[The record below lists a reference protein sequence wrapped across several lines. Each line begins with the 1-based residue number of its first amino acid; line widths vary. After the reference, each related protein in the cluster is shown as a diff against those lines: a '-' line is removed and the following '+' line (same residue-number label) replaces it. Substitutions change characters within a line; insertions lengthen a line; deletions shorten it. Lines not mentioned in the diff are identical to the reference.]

1 MNRINMGSVGQST
14 DDIIA
19 TLDGV
24 NTDQFS
30 GDEVERLRVRAA
42 ARRLLARVESPY
54 ERAWGFCFEQPA
66 VFAAL
71 QTCIDLGIWK
81 AWTAIGG
88 GKKNI
93 DELVKLTG
101 RDVAPN
107 LLRRLFRLLAA
118 SNVVEETSQD
128 TFKPTPFSYAIGD
141 ENTKVR
147 ASLEAATYQYISAG
161 QNLPRYLAKINYQEP
176 TAAEDNNYTGS
187 DPDGLNFFGRLQK
200 SPEYYEAF
208 TGHMEAWT
216 SWKTPWT
223 KIYKTSKLVDGA
235 DLSKPLVVD
244 VGGNTGID
252 ITHFLHS
259 QPDIL
264 VGSLVLQDLP
274 EIIQRV
280 KVDEKIRPQIHDFF
294 TSQPVRGS
302 RAYFM
307 HAILHDWPNAE
318 AIQILTHTKNAMT
331 KGYSKLFIYDIVVPP
346 TGASISQT
354 TMDVQMMSLLSASE
368 RTKRQWEDLLSSAG
382 FRIVK
387 FWPDPQE
394 YEMLIEAEIA

>member
-1 MNRINMGSVGQST
+1 MGSIGHST
-14 DDIIA
+14 NDIIA
-19 TLDGV
+19 TLDSV
-24 NTDQFS
+24 NPDQFS
-30 GDEVERLRVRAA
+30 GDEVDRLRVRAA

-81 AWTAIGG
+81 AWTGIGG
-88 GKKNI
+88 GKKSI
-93 DELVKLTG
+93 VELVKLTG
-101 RDVAPN
+101 QDVAPN

-118 SNVVEETSQD
+118 FNVVQETSQD

-141 ENTKVR
+141 ESTKVR

-161 QNLPRYLAKINYQEP
+161 QNLPKYLAKINYQEP
-176 TAAEDNNYTGS
+176 TAAADNNYTGS

-223 KIYKTSKLVDGA
+223 KIYDPSKLVDGA

-244 VGGNTGID
+244 IGGNTGID
-252 ITHFLHS
+252 ISHFLHA
-259 QPDIL
+259 QPNIPA
-264 VGSLVLQDLP
+264 GALVLQDLP

-280 KVDEKIRPQIHDFF
+280 EVNEKINPQIHDFF
-294 TSQPVRGS
+294 TLQPVTGS

-307 HAILHDWPNAE
+307 HAILHDWPHAE

-331 KGYSKLFIYDIVVPP
+331 KGYSKLFVYDIVVPP
-346 TGASISQT
+346 TRASISQT
-354 TMDVQMMSLLSASE
+354 TMDIQMMSLLSASE
-368 RTKRQWEDLLSSAG
+368 RTKSQWEELLLSAG

>member
-1 MNRINMGSVGQST
+1 MGAGQST
-14 DDIIA
+14 NKFITA
-19 TLDGV
+19 LDSV
-24 NTDQFS
+24 NPDQFR
-30 GDEVERLRVRAA
+30 GNEVERLRVRAA

-81 AWTAIGG
+81 AWTELGG
-88 GKKNI
+88 GKKTI

-107 LLRRLFRLLAA
+107 LLRRLFRLLSAF
-118 SNVVEETSQD
+118 NVVEETAQD

-141 ENTKVR
+141 ESTKVR

-161 QNLPRYLAKINYQEP
+161 QNLPKYLSKIIYQEP
-176 TAAEDNNYTGS
+176 TAAEDNNHSGS

-216 SWKTPWT
+216 AWKTPWT
-223 KIYKTSKLVDGA
+223 KIYDPSKLINNA

-252 ITHFLHS
+252 ISHVLKAR
-259 QPDIL
+259 PDL
-264 VGSLVLQDLP
+264 PTGSLVLQDLP
-274 EIIQRV
+274 EIIERV
-280 KVDEKIRPQIHDFF
+280 KVDDKITAEVQDFF
-294 TSQPVRGS
+294 TPQSVKGS

-307 HAILHDWPNAE
+307 HAVLHDWPNPE
-318 AIQILTHTKNAMT
+318 AIKILTHTRNAMT

-368 RTKRQWEDLLSSAG
+368 RTKSQWEELLKESG
-382 FRIVK
+382 LKIVK